1 MEDPIHTILV
11 VRCGEDVRDEKLP
24 SASHDDRIVTEIR
37 VLEQD
42 AGVFFVY
49 AYGVLDGL
57 AGTSAVDKVGTVP
70 RLEFPDTSAC
80 LARR

>member
-1 MEDPIHTILV
+1 M
-11 VRCGEDVRDEKLP
+11 
-24 SASHDDRIVTEIR
+24 
-37 VLEQD
+37 LEQD

-70 RLEFPDTSAC
+70 WSEFPDTSAEMRLTLC
-80 LARR
+80 T